1 MRVLLW
7 YLCCL
12 LNSSKIKPSEAR
24 CKSYI
29 DLNKKYITNL
39 YKFIVKFIFCT
50 TAENWCKWG
59 TKCWP
64 PFFYSLFYL
73 TKIVNTFNL
82 FLFIWKKYI
91 LHTLSTPV
99 RIGSKW
105 TYCKN
110 CPTLKFNF
118 TDLELKLKILEW
130 RLSAQ

>member
-29 DLNKKYITNL
+29 DLNKKYIANL

-64 PFFYSLFYL
+64 PVFYSLFYL
-73 TKIVNTFNL
+73 TKIVYTFNL

-91 LHTLSTPV
+91 LLHTLSIRIFLKKMV
-99 RIGSKW
+99 RTFFSFSGKTIQ
-105 TYCKN
+105 YLL
-110 CPTLKFNF
+110 TLNN
-118 TDLELKLKILEW
+118 KLIII
-130 RLSAQ
+130 